1 MATILRGTLP
11 GGKHQS
17 AYAVPK
23 DSPTPHPLPRF
34 LSAVQ
39 QPNPATKQ
47 HGGTCAELVASV
59 AADARAARQTNPG
72 LRFYWGMAGP
82 MATMVRVFNSTA
94 MRATLVKDL
103 ANFTAQYS
111 DVVHGFA
118 FDYEVHYDTVPPDP
132 HFCSRP
138 DCFWHIKNG
147 RTKST

>member
-1 MATILRGTLP
+1 
-11 GGKHQS
+11 
-17 AYAVPK
+17 
-23 DSPTPHPLPRF
+23 
-34 LSAVQ
+34 
-39 QPNPATKQ
+39 
-47 HGGTCAELVASV
+47 
-59 AADARAARQTNPG
+59 
-72 LRFYWGMAGP
+72 

-94 MRATLVKDL
+94 MRATLVQDL

-147 RTKST
+147 RTKSTYWYSPRICSRTLMGYPDPISVLSGAVACDLLVMLTCALH